1 MTKTYKKFISE
12 IDEKKTIENGKKVC
26 LTYKRLIEE
35 RIHEKMRSPIQSG
48 SLIQVSSDIHTG
60 SGVERSALRHVM
72 QESDQV
78 QKFINKI
85 YFIKEEDP
93 MVGTFLEE
101 WLIRDEK
108 DINIA
113 KKMNISKRHLYRIKQ
128 NACWKVAAWA
138 NQIAYIHKKSISVSF
153 DYKGLY
159 DKI

>member
-1 MTKTYKKFISE
+1 
-12 IDEKKTIENGKKVC
+12 
-26 LTYKRLIEE
+26 
-35 RIHEKMRSPIQSG
+35 
-48 SLIQVSSDIHTG
+48 
-60 SGVERSALRHVM
+60 M

>member
-1 MTKTYKKFISE
+1 
-12 IDEKKTIENGKKVC
+12 
-26 LTYKRLIEE
+26 
-35 RIHEKMRSPIQSG
+35 
-48 SLIQVSSDIHTG
+48 
-60 SGVERSALRHVM
+60 
-72 QESDQV
+72 
-78 QKFINKI
+78 
-85 YFIKEEDP
+85 